1 GSRATSKSGASAS
14 SARRSS
20 MPTFRPS
27 GWSTTIRRDAT
38 CTGPAPWQRVWPAKR
53 RDLKIAGRSTRGS
66 LMKSLPAAIAI
77 AAAALAPAAYADCSY
92 PPAPTQL
99 PDGSTATLAQ
109 MLSAQKAVQ
118 AYNEEMNAY
127 LSCIH
132 LE

>member
-1 GSRATSKSGASAS
+1 
-14 SARRSS
+14 
-20 MPTFRPS
+20 
-27 GWSTTIRRDAT
+27 
-38 CTGPAPWQRVWPAKR
+38 
-53 RDLKIAGRSTRGS
+53 
-66 LMKSLPAAIAI
+66 MKSLPAAIAI

-132 LE
+132 LERDSRVAQAGDTLSKQQKAALVAIEDQKHNAAIDQLHAVADRFNAQVKIFKSRDKKSDD